1 MNTSTVIG
9 SVGRKVVA
17 ALLMIVLLSVFMP
30 TRGAEVWLSSYQLR
44 AHQGNGDTVGT
55 VEHPFVLEINRA
67 ATYLTHSEG
76 EIRLPSPVSPIH
88 LYRGPPVLS

>member
-1 MNTSTVIG
+1 VNRSTVAG
-9 SVGRKVVA
+9 SVGMKVIA

-67 ATYLTHSEG
+67 AIYMTHSRE
-76 EIRLPSPVSPIH
+76 EIRLPSPVNPTQF
-88 LYRGPPVLS
+88 YRGPPVLS